1 MMELKL
7 SRTKLFING
16 EWVDSVDKGHIQS
29 IDPTTNEVWAEVA
42 EGTANDIDLAVEAAH
57 EALENGS
64 WGKMN
69 GSERSVYMR
78 KLASLV
84 EENADLLGRLESK
97 DNGVHFRDTKNYALA
112 LSRWLNYF
120 AGAADKIQG
129 ATIPV
134 GSNIHAYTVRE
145 PIGVVGAI
153 TPWNAPLIMY
163 AFKFGPALAAGNT
176 MVLKPAE
183 NTPASVLEL
192 SRLID
197 EAGFPKGVINI
208 VPGYGHT
215 AGARLVQHPKVNKVA
230 FTGHGETGKLI
241 MKSAADT
248 MKRVTFELGGK
259 APNIVFSDAN
269 LDKAIPMIVNASFL
283 ATGQSCSLGSRIFV
297 QNSVYEEFM
306 RRYMERASRV
316 KAGNPYDFSV
326 QIGPQSSEEQLSKT
340 MSYIDIGKNEG
351 AKLIL
356 GGKRPEVT
364 ENGYFVE
371 PTVFTDV
378 DPLMRI
384 AQEEIFGPVASI
396 IRFEDE
402 NDLIQKANNVVYG
415 LSAGLWTQ
423 DVSRAHRVAAAL
435 KAGTVWINTY
445 RMLHYMLPY
454 GGYKMSG
461 IGRENG
467 LEVLNHYTEIKTV
480 VTDISDNVVDPWG

>member
-1 MMELKL
+1 MTVEL

-16 EWVDSVDKGHIQS
+16 EWRDGVDKGVIKS
-29 IDPTTNEVWAEVA
+29 IDPTTNEVWVEVA
-42 EGTANDIDLAVEAAH
+42 EGTEKDIDLAVEAAH
-57 EALENGS
+57 EALENGP
-64 WGKMN
+64 WKTMN
-69 GSERSVYMR
+69 GSERAVYMR
-78 KLASLV
+78 KLATLV
-84 EENADLLGRLESK
+84 EENADLLGKLETK
-97 DNGVHFRDTKNYALA
+97 DNGVHFRDTRNYALA

-120 AGAADKIQG
+120 AGAADKIEG

-134 GSNIHAYTVRE
+134 GTNIHAYTVRE

-163 AFKFGPALAAGNT
+163 AFKLGPALAAGNT

-183 NTPASVLEL
+183 NTPATALEL
-192 SRLID
+192 TRLID

-208 VPGYGHT
+208 VPGYGRT
-215 AGARLVQHPKVNKVA
+215 AGARLAEHPKVNKLA
-230 FTGHGETGKLI
+230 FTGHSETGKLI
-241 MKSAADT
+241 MKNAADT

-259 APNIVFSDAN
+259 APNIVFEDAN
-269 LDKAIPMIVNASFL
+269 LDKALPMIVNASFL

-297 QNSVYEEFM
+297 QNSIYEEFM
-306 RRYMERASRV
+306 ERYTERAAKV
-316 KAGNPYDFSV
+316 KAGNPYDDSV
-326 QIGPQSSEEQLSKT
+326 QIGPQSSEEQLNKT

-351 AKLIL
+351 ATLVM
-356 GGKRPEVT
+356 GGKRPENT
-364 ENGYFVE
+364 MNGYFVE
-371 PTVFTDV
+371 PTIFTDV
-378 DPLMRI
+378 DPHMRI

-402 NDLIQKANNVVYG
+402 NDLIEKANNVAYG

-467 LEVLNHYTEIKTV
+467 LEALHHYTEVKTV
-480 VTDISDNVVDPWG
+480 VTNISDTIVDPWA